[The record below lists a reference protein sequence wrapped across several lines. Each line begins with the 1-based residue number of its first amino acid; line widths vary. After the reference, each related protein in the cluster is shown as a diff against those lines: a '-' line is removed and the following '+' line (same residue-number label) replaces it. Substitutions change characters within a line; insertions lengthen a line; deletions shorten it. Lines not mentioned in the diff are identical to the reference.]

1 MAARASFLALLLI
14 VTACSTAP
22 PPAAPGSTA
31 ATERPRFTELGLA
44 SWYGRDHQGLKTA
57 AGERFDMRKLTAAHR
72 TLPLDTVVRVTN
84 VDNQRTVKVR
94 INDRGPYARNRIID
108 LSLQAARALDIGDDG
123 TARVRLEVFASDQG
137 GGN

>member
-1 MAARASFLALLLI
+1 MAARALCLALLLI

-22 PPAAPGSTA
+22 MPATVR
-31 ATERPRFTELGLA
+31 ERPNFTQVGLA
-44 SWYGRDHQGLKTA
+44 SWYGPDHQGLKTA

-84 VDNQRTVKVR
+84 INNQRTVKVR
-94 INDRGPYARNRIID
+94 INDRGPYVRNRIID
-108 LSLQAARALDIGDDG
+108 LSLRAARALDFGDDG